1 MNYNLSGRNLIIVE
15 LFVKVELSMKAL
27 KGDACSIIYKYGTCV
42 RHENSR
48 RHHRHACGTI

>member
-27 KGDACSIIYKYGTCV
+27 KGDVCSIYIQVWDMCQT
-42 RHENSR
+42 
-48 RHHRHACGTI
+48 